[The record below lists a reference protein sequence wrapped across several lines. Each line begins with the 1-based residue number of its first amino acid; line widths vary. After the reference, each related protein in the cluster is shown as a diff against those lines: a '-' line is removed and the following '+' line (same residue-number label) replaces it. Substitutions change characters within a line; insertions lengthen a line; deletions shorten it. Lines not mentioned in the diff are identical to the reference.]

1 MQTLQQEPSGRSRI
15 ASIDI
20 LRGAVMIIMALDHV
34 RDFLHITAMTA
45 DPLDPATTTPGLFFA
60 RWITHFC
67 APIFVF
73 LSGLS
78 AYISGKRKTRSALSI
93 FLIKRALWLIV
104 VEVVVITFGLTFNPG
119 YNFIVLQV
127 IWALACSMIILAL
140 LLRTSYI
147 VILISGL
154 ILFFFHNIT
163 DFTTWPKTGPL
174 GILLTGSFTPLPIGQ
189 THMLGF
195 FYAILPWT
203 GIYLIGYSL
212 GKLYESTFD
221 PARRKRILFT
231 AGISIIA
238 LFILIRFI
246 NYYGDPSLWKSQTS
260 AWRTFLSFLNTSKY
274 PPSFLYSCMTLGPAL
289 VILSLTEKISS
300 RFSKVLA
307 VYGSV
312 PFFYYIPHF
321 FIVHGITVIA
331 FYATGHTNAQIAD
344 PRSIFFFRPPDLGF
358 SLPIVLLIWL
368 FVVASLYLPC
378 KWYSKYKQ
386 THTHWWLSYL

>member
-78 AYISGKRKTRSALSI
+78 AYISGKRKTKTALSI

-147 VILISGL
+147 VILINR
-154 ILFFFHNIT
+154 IDI
-163 DFTTWPKTGPL
+163 
-174 GILLTGSFTPLPIGQ
+174 ILLS
-189 THMLGF
+189 
-195 FYAILPWT
+195 
-203 GIYLIGYSL
+203 
-212 GKLYESTFD
+212 
-221 PARRKRILFT
+221 
-231 AGISIIA
+231 
-238 LFILIRFI
+238 
-246 NYYGDPSLWKSQTS
+246 
-260 AWRTFLSFLNTSKY
+260 
-274 PPSFLYSCMTLGPAL
+274 
-289 VILSLTEKISS
+289 
-300 RFSKVLA
+300 
-307 VYGSV
+307 
-312 PFFYYIPHF
+312 
-321 FIVHGITVIA
+321 
-331 FYATGHTNAQIAD
+331 
-344 PRSIFFFRPPDLGF
+344 
-358 SLPIVLLIWL
+358 
-368 FVVASLYLPC
+368 
-378 KWYSKYKQ
+378 
-386 THTHWWLSYL
+386 